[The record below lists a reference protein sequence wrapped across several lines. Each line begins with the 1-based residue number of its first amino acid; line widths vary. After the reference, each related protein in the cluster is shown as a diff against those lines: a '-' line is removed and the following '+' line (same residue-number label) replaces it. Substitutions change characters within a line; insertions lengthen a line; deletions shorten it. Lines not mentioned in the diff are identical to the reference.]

1 LTKTY
6 FNPGCALSI
15 YKPDTENKILKF
27 LNENCHEKY
36 GEVDLHKICCRHE
49 PLIEEDSLIINVC
62 AGCDRRFRSLYQ
74 GITTISL
81 WEVIDEL
88 DSFQFPDYEGLQ
100 VSVHDA
106 CPVREK
112 PQVHQA
118 VRSLLEKMNIEI
130 VETEF
135 HGTRS
140 KCCGDDFYPALSV
153 EAVHEKMKE
162 RADSMPCEDVCVY
175 CVSCIKSM
183 HIGGK
188 TPRHLMD
195 LLLEETTEAQIYDTE
210 EWHQQLQEYIDRH

>member
-1 LTKTY
+1 MTKTY

-27 LNENCHEKY
+27 LNENCLEKY
-36 GEVDLHKICCRHE
+36 GEVELHKICCRHE
-49 PLIEEDSLIINVC
+49 PMIEEGSLIINVC

-88 DSFQFPDYEGLQ
+88 DSFEFPDYKGLQ
-100 VSVHDA
+100 MSVHDA

-112 PQVHQA
+112 AQVHQA
-118 VRSLLEKMNIEI
+118 VRGLLGKMNIEV

-135 HGTRS
+135 HGSRS
-140 KCCGDDFYPALSV
+140 ICCGDDLYPALPV
-153 EAVHEKMKE
+153 ETVHKKMKE
-162 RADSMPCEDVCVY
+162 RAESMPCEDVCVY

-195 LLLEETTEAQIYDTE
+195 LLLGETTEAQIYETE
-210 EWHQQLQEYIDRH
+210 EWHIQLQEYIDRH

>member
-1 LTKTY
+1 MTKTY

-15 YKPDTENKILKF
+15 YKPETENKILKF
-27 LNENCHEKY
+27 LNEHCIEKY
-36 GEVDLHKICCRHE
+36 GEVALHNICCRHE
-49 PLIEEDSLIINVC
+49 PQLQQDSLIINVC
-62 AGCDRRFRSLYQ
+62 AGCDKRFRSLYP
-74 GITTISL
+74 GITTVSL

-88 DSFQFPDYEGLQ
+88 DSFAFPDYEGLK

-118 VRSLLEKMNIEI
+118 VRNLLIKMNIEI
-130 VETEF
+130 EETEF
-135 HGTRS
+135 HGSRS
-140 KCCGDDFYPALSV
+140 KCCGDDFYPALPI
-153 EAVHEKMKE
+153 EIVHEKMKN
-162 RADSMPCEDVCVY
+162 RAESMPCEDVCVY
-175 CVSCIKSM
+175 CVSCIKAM

-195 LLLEETTEAQIYDTE
+195 LLLEETTEPQIYDTE